1 MQIRIKMFVI
11 NNIPVEEIQ
20 REMAAFLDR
29 ELVKD
34 ARFAELH
41 QQNRYKG
48 YCMDSLHPAE
58 RDKVYKKDRIYTL
71 TIRTID
77 PELAGYF
84 ASQAVNGYTQ
94 SVKALTAE
102 VKIISQK
109 PIELLYSLTPV
120 ILKCEEK
127 GYWRDSLSVEQY
139 VERLKI
145 NLLKKWRQFY
155 GGKLPEDFELFT
167 GIEFLNKVPVK
178 VEYKNIHLLGDKL
191 RLHIA
196 ENETAQNLAQL
207 AIGAGLGEMNSRGY
221 GTCNYRWL

>member
-1 MQIRIKMFVI
+1 M
-11 NNIPVEEIQ
+11 
-20 REMAAFLDR
+20 
-29 ELVKD
+29 
-34 ARFAELH
+34 
-41 QQNRYKG
+41 
-48 YCMDSLHPAE
+48 
-58 RDKVYKKDRIYTL
+58 RIYTL

-94 SVKALTAE
+94 FVKALTAE

-109 PIELLYSLTPV
+109 PIELLYNLTPV

-139 VERLKI
+139 VDRLKI

-155 GGKLPEDFELFT
+155 GERLPEDFELFT